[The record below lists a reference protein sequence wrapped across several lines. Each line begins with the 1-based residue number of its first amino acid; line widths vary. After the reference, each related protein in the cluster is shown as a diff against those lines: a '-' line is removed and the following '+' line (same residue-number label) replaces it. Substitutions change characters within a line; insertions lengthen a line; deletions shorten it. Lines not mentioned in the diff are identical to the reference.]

1 MKTMLIAAASAIS
14 ILGSALA
21 REAAVSPIVSPFE
34 ASPAAERRVAQ
45 FKSNGEGGIP
55 CTTDYI
61 LTRDDRGWY
70 LRAEVD
76 CEE

>member
-14 ILGSALA
+14 MLGSALA
-21 REAAVSPIVSPFE
+21 REAAVSPIVSPLG

-45 FKSNGEGGIP
+45 FKSIGEGGIP
-55 CTTDYI
+55 CTTNYI
-61 LTRDDRGWY
+61 LTRDNRGWY
-70 LRAEVD
+70 LRSEVN

>member
-1 MKTMLIAAASAIS
+1 MKMMVITAASAIS
-14 ILGSALA
+14 MLGSALA
-21 REAAVSPIVSPFE
+21 REAAVSPLASPLG

-45 FKSNGEGGIP
+45 FKGIGEGGIP
-55 CTTDYI
+55 CMTDYI
-61 LTRDDRGWY
+61 LTRDARGWY